1 MYASKYG
8 CASGAFLGIKRL
20 KRTNLFNLQFH
31 KLEKNTTYQR
41 LGQKINRECTSV
53 WKDGSK

>member
-20 KRTNLFNLQFH
+20 KRKYLFNLQFH
-31 KLEKNTTYQR
+31 KELEKKHNI
-41 LGQKINRECTSV
+41 LKS
-53 WKDGSK
+53 WSKNQPQVH